1 MRSSRKVPTRAT
13 RNRDATRKRILAAVG
28 ALLAEGGF
36 RRLGIN
42 AIAARAQADKV
53 LIYRYFGGLDALL
66 AAYAEEGNFWWS
78 IDELIGPDVPPPH
91 EATPAALLGELLR
104 RHVAALRSR
113 PITLEIM
120 AWEMVEPNPLTAAL
134 SAVREQ
140 RSLAVMDQVMAR
152 FPGVD
157 DVDVAALVALVGAAT
172 NYLVI
177 RERGVRSFQ
186 GLDLLADGWERLF
199 AVVERSAQA
208 MLGA

>member
-1 MRSSRKVPTRAT
+1 MRSSRKSRPRAT
-13 RNRDATRKRILAAVG
+13 RNRDATRKRILVAVG
-28 ALLAEGGF
+28 VLLAEGGF
-36 RRLGIN
+36 RHLGIN

-78 IDELIGPDVPPPH
+78 VDELIGSGVPPLRA
-91 EATPAALLGELLR
+91 ATPAAWLGGLLR

-134 SAVREQ
+134 AAVREQ
-140 RSLAVMDQVMAR
+140 RSLAVMDRVMAR
-152 FPGVD
+152 FPDAHG
-157 DVDVAALVALVGAAT
+157 VDVAALLALVGAAT

-177 RERGVRSFQ
+177 RERGVRCFQ
-186 GLDLLADGWERLF
+186 GLDLRGDGWERLF
-199 AVVERSAQA
+199 AAVERIAEA
-208 MLGA
+208 IVGP